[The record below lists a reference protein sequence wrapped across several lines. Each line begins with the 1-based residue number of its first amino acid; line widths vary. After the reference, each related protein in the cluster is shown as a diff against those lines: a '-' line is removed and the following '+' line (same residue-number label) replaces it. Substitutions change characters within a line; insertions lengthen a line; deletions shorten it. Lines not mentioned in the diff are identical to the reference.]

1 MRPTVQQLEVR
12 FFQWSPKITNFTC
25 RVRIGTVET
34 VYYFFSF
41 GFLMARTVAVTL
53 YGAWI
58 NDESK
63 KPLQILHSVPSE
75 HYCGEVK

>member
-1 MRPTVQQLEVR
+1 
-12 FFQWSPKITNFTC
+12 
-25 RVRIGTVET
+25 
-34 VYYFFSF
+34 
-41 GFLMARTVAVTL
+41 MARTVAVTL